1 MFIIELSVIPSWLES
16 VSPVVLRFLCDL
28 CFFSGHASACLVE
41 SFWIFMVWITC
52 MHDEGMDGP

>member
-28 CFFSGHASACLVE
+28 CLFFFKSCKCVLGRKFLDFH
-41 SFWIFMVWITC
+41 
-52 MHDEGMDGP
+52 GMDNMHAR